1 MVDSQIRWKRGD
13 YISLGRA
20 ISDFNKKI
28 NELQQEENKLYLPT
42 PMDYKKV
49 KEEITTRKELNRII
63 NSLRRFQQED
73 AGELYETEAGEQLTK
88 WEYKEL
94 KKQVARANRRLTKEL
109 EELNEPLENGFSRVQ
124 MGSQREKEIKAQMK
138 RLNKL
143 DEKTGYDFNRLKKS
157 IRFQGSSDYL
167 MKKSIVYR
175 ENYINEM
182 EKYKNYDNYERLME
196 KLKSITNPIKFYE
209 FVSKNELTKDLT
221 YQSDEFYSQIEFNKF
236 VEDVL
241 GEELEE
247 ELEDTTD
254 IVKDFM
260 DFKYE
265 AKRGEEIQF

>member
-1 MVDSQIRWKRGD
+1 MADSQIRWKRGD

-28 NELQQEENKLYLPT
+28 NELQQEENKLYLPS

-49 KEEITTRKELNRII
+49 KGEITTRKELKRII
-63 NSLRRFQQED
+63 NSLKRFQQED

-94 KKQVARANRRLTKEL
+94 KKEVARANRRLTKEL
-109 EELNEPLENGFSRVQ
+109 QELEKPLENGFSRIQ

-143 DEKTGYDFNRLKKS
+143 DEKTGIDFNRLKKS
-157 IRFQGSSDYL
+157 IRFQGSSDYM

-182 EKYKNYDNYERLME
+182 EKYKNFENYDKLMD

-209 FVSKNELTKDLT
+209 FVSKNELTVDLT

-236 VEDVL
+236 VEDL
-241 GEELEE
+241 LEE

-265 AKRGEEIQF
+265 TKRGEEIQF

>member
-1 MVDSQIRWKRGD
+1 MADSQIRWKRGD

-20 ISDFNKKI
+20 VSQFNKKI
-28 NELQQEENKLYLPT
+28 NELQQEENKLYLPS

-49 KEEITTRKELNRII
+49 KEEITTRKELKRII
-63 NSLRRFQQED
+63 NSLKRFQQED
-73 AGELYETEAGEQLTK
+73 ASELYETEAGEQLTK
-88 WEYKEL
+88 WEYREL

-109 EELNEPLENGFSRVQ
+109 KELEKPLENGFSRIQ
-124 MGSQREKEIKAQMK
+124 MGSQREKEIKAQIK

-143 DEKTGYDFNRLKKS
+143 EEKTGFDFNRLKKS
-157 IRFQGSSDYL
+157 IRFQGSSDYM

-182 EKYKNYDNYERLME
+182 EKYKNFENYEKLMD

-221 YQSDEFYSQIEFNKF
+221 YQSDEFYSQIEFNRF

-241 GEELEE
+241 GE